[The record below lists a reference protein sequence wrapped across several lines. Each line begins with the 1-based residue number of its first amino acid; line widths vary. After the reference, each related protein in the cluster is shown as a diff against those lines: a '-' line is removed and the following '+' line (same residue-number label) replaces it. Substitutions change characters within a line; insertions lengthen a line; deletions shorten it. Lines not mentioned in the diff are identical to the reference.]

1 LSDNNNSLKGFLDL
15 AAKNSKQIHDTLFL
29 LVSADLLDHSDE
41 NIIIFFK
48 KLQQLLSSEEAHPNV
63 FLLFLS
69 VIKPHL
75 ELSDFKNFT
84 LEHLIDN
91 NTEIPVEELCKIA

>member
-1 LSDNNNSLKGFLDL
+1 LKGFLDL

-69 VIKPHL
+69 VINHVAKIKPHL